1 MKKASKNF
9 RTNDLIIDVIE
20 YAFTEWLVRQGVF
33 TAFKTNYDVVF
44 SPYGGFRDRL
54 RAHIRRSLFNSVLGP
69 SCLISTAFLFNSTPE
84 GSTFWCDCSAAWKR
98 FYTRFQ
104 TRL

>member
-9 RTNDLIIDVIE
+9 RTNDLIVDVLE

-44 SPYGGFRDRL
+44 SPFGGFRDRL
-54 RAHIRRSLFNSVLGP
+54 RAHIRHSLCNPTLGLSSFI
-69 SCLISTAFLFNSTPE
+69 SCAFLFDSTPE
-84 GSTFWCDCSAAWKR
+84 GRNFWCDHSAAWKR
-98 FYTRFQ
+98 FCSELQ
-104 TRL
+104 ARL